1 MSTQGSMHLQQ
12 TSNKWSILNYMLHQG
27 VHKVWK
33 KPVCF
38 TWSHLKAQSLH
49 NKHYS
54 TEPSEMVLFQSF
66 LLPLKLCTCPG
77 ISSFSHQA
85 WVSRFS
91 NQTQHA
97 CWIQMGGAEER

>member
-1 MSTQGSMHLQQ
+1 
-12 TSNKWSILNYMLHQG
+12 MLHQG

-77 ISSFSHQA
+77 ISSFSRQA

-97 CWIQMGGAEER
+97 RWIQMGGAEER